1 MESGNRTAEKHNN
14 LDDFINGHL
23 GYFGENNLSRAS
35 LDHFRETGK
44 LSGTFRAA
52 IHAMLLDYAKLREIG
67 NAIIYGSPTP
77 DASQQCASLKEEN
90 ERLQEAVR
98 TANVEEQFFKVEIIE
113 NPFIQS
119 VYPIKKKW
127 GVKFT
132 IGVQTFTLSVQ
143 RTKKEATWFA
153 DCLTNA
159 LTQITRKVK

>member
-23 GYFGENNLSRAS
+23 GHFGENNLSRAS

-77 DASQQCASLKEEN
+77 DASQQCEALQSEN
-90 ERLQEAVR
+90 ERLKEQLKLECEYSLIIRQQVNGLQSENTR
-98 TANVEEQFFKVEIIE
+98 LLERVKEVEEALRIIL
-113 NPFIQS
+113 NP
-119 VYPIKKKW
+119 
-127 GVKFT
+127 
-132 IGVQTFTLSVQ
+132 
-143 RTKKEATWFA
+143 KE
-153 DCLTNA
+153 
-159 LTQITRKVK
+159 

>member
-1 MESGNRTAEKHNN
+1 MESGNRTAEIRLYDCADGVKGHYCVGRK
-14 LDDFINGHL
+14 LD
-23 GYFGENNLSRAS
+23 GYSEYWTGDGFSG
-35 LDHFRETGK
+35 FGK
-44 LSGTFRAA
+44 LYTSKEDAEE
-52 IHAMLLDYAKLREIG
+52 IAKLL
-67 NAIIYGSPTP
+67 TT
-77 DASQQCASLKEEN
+77 SQQCASLKEEN

-119 VYPIKKKW
+119 AYPIKKKW